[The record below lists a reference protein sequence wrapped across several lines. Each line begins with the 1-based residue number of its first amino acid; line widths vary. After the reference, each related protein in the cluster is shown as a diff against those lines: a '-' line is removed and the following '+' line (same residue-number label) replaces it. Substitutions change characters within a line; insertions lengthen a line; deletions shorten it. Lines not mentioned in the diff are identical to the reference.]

1 MTIEFRDDVT
11 VQLVQSLATD
21 LQVAR
26 SAWVS
31 TVGEDAREKE
41 GRLDGL
47 INFLMR
53 ERHGSPFEHN
63 LFTFYI
69 ECPIFVVRE
78 FHRHRVGWSYN
89 EWSGRY
95 SEMRPVFYVPHASR
109 KLTQV
114 GKPGAYTFL
123 PGDWEQVAMTEQLLQ
138 ENSTD
143 AWNRYQTLRTMG
155 VANEVAR
162 DVLPLNIYTSFYA
175 TCNARSLMH
184 FLGLRTENE
193 SATYVSRPL
202 KEIQLVADKMELLF
216 EEQMPITYDAWN
228 KNGRVSP

>member
-1 MTIEFRDDVT
+1 MTLTFKSDVD
-11 VQLVQSLATD
+11 VELVQVCASD

-41 GRLDGL
+41 GRIDGL
-47 INFLMR
+47 INYLMR

-63 LFTFYI
+63 MFTFFI
-69 ECPIFVVRE
+69 SCPIFVVRE

-95 SEMRPVFYVPHASR
+95 SEMRPVFYVPRPER

-123 PGDWEQVAMTEQLLQ
+123 PGDWEQVAMTDALI
-138 ENSTD
+138 TD
-143 AWNRYQTLRTMG
+143 NAEEAWSRYQTLRQMG

-162 DVLPLNIYTSFYA
+162 DVLPLNIFTSFYA

-193 SATYVSRPL
+193 SATFVSRPL
-202 KEIQLVADKMELLF
+202 DEIQLVANKMESIF
-216 EEQMPITYDAWN
+216 EKQMPITYDSWN